1 VTKILVIAEHDHQQ
15 LTIDTLH
22 AFTAAM
28 ALEGSVD
35 VLVAGY
41 ACQSASEQASRL
53 QGVQRVHW
61 VDSLCY
67 QHHLAEP
74 LAVLIVQLIA
84 QSGYSH
90 VIASANIFGKNLLPR
105 VAALL
110 DVAPIS
116 DVIRILSCDLFSRP
130 IYAGGLIE
138 TVESLDAIKVLSV
151 RSTAFDEAVFCHTCA
166 PIDKV
171 TPENDAVSIL
181 SVYVKQHLAQ
191 SKRPEL
197 TAAKVIVAGGKGL
210 GSSEQFHALLE
221 PLADLLGA
229 AIGASRSAVDAGYA
243 PNAYQIGQTGKVVAP
258 LLYIAIGISGAMQHL
273 TGMKDSKIIV
283 AINKNPEEPIFQVAD
298 YGIVGDLLDIVPAL
312 YKVLA
317 HQ

>member
-1 VTKILVIAEHDHQQ
+1 MLVIAEHDHQQ

-28 ALEGSVD
+28 TLEGPVD

-41 ACQSASEQASRL
+41 ACQGASEQASRL
-53 QGVQRVHW
+53 NGVQRIHW

-67 QHHLAEP
+67 QYHLAEP
-74 LAVLIVQLIA
+74 LALLIKKIITQG
-84 QSGYSH
+84 GYSH
-90 VIASANIFGKNLLPR
+90 VIASANVFGKNLLPR

-116 DVIRILSCDLFSRP
+116 DVIRILSSNLFSRP
-130 IYAGGLIE
+130 IYAGSLIE
-138 TVESLDAIKVLSV
+138 TLESLDPIKVISV
-151 RSTAFDEAVFCHTCA
+151 RSTAFDEAVFSNFCA
-166 PIDKV
+166 PIDKIM
-171 TPENDAVSIL
+171 PENDIANIL
-181 SVYVKQHLAQ
+181 SMYVTQHLAQ

-197 TAAKVIVAGGKGL
+197 TAAKIIVAGGKGL

-243 PNAYQIGQTGKVVAP
+243 PNAYQVGQTGKVVAP
-258 LLYIAIGISGAMQHL
+258 ALYIAIGISGAMQHL
-273 TGMKDSKIIV
+273 TGMKESKIIV

-298 YGIVGDLLDIVPAL
+298 YGMVGDLFEIVPAL
-312 YKVLA
+312 YKALA
-317 HQ
+317 YK